1 MATDSTSRPGGRRRD
16 RGRVPYRLTVA
27 QVLAMREAGI
37 LGDEEDVELWG
48 GTLYQLV
55 KPEPHNDT
63 VATIAEALRPL
74 IPAGYH
80 VREEKPTRREPHFL
94 AEPDVAV
101 ARGDLRSYGHSIPSL
116 DRLALV
122 VEVCD
127 GTRRADFGTKSRG
140 YARSEIPFYWVVDLR
155 SRQIVV
161 LSEPKDLVRFFGYA
175 IQTRFGAGESLDVVI
190 DGNIKGQLLVDD
202 LLPPP
207 APKG

>member
-1 MATDSTSRPGGRRRD
+1 MATDSTSRPEGRRRD

-37 LGDEEDVELWG
+37 LGDEEDIELWG
-48 GTLYQLV
+48 GTLYRLIKQ
-55 KPEPHNDT
+55 EPHNHA

-74 IPAGYH
+74 IPADYH
-80 VREEKPTRREPHFL
+80 VREEKAARREPHFL

-101 ARGDLRSYGHSIPSL
+101 ARGDLRSYGHSTPTL

-127 GTRRADFGTKSRG
+127 DTRRADFGTKARG
-140 YARSEIPFYWVVDLR
+140 YARSGIPIYWVVDLR
-155 SRQIVV
+155 GRQIVV
-161 LSEPKDLVRFFGYA
+161 LSEPKAQVQFLGYA
-175 IQTRFGAGESLDVVI
+175 NQTRFGSGESLDIVI

-207 APKG
+207 APKD